1 MPGVLSAALMLRYVL
16 LALLADG
23 TPAHGYALM
32 KAYRERSGVRLSIGN
47 VYRELS
53 RLAGEGLIVA
63 ATNPPGADPRRV
75 PYRITDK
82 GRDALATW
90 LAAPVHTLTA
100 TSADPLSHR
109 LAILGDLDAVRAGEF
124 LSELHA
130 ELWEQSK
137 ALERERAVAS
147 QRDKREAPAL
157 PTRMFLLR
165 RRAKHL
171 ATDIEMVDEMRGV
184 LAAAGKRSA
193 VKATGAVSE
202 GAPLRRSRQKPGAR

>member
-1 MPGVLSAALMLRYVL
+1 MLRYVV

-23 TPAHGYALM
+23 NPAHGYALM

-130 ELWEQSK
+130 GPWGQGR
-137 ALERERAVAS
+137 ALERERPVGSRRA
-147 QRDKREAPAL
+147 RREAPG
-157 PTRMFLLR
+157 PPPR
-165 RRAKHL
+165 
-171 ATDIEMVDEMRGV
+171 
-184 LAAAGKRSA
+184 
-193 VKATGAVSE
+193 
-202 GAPLRRSRQKPGAR
+202 

>member
-1 MPGVLSAALMLRYVL
+1 
-16 LALLADG
+16 
-23 TPAHGYALM
+23 M

-53 RLAGEGLIVA
+53 RLAGEGLIAA

-82 GRDALATW
+82 GREALARW
-90 LAAPVHTLTA
+90 LAAPVRTLTF
-100 TSADPLSHR
+100 TTADPLSHR

-124 LSELHA
+124 LNELHT

-137 ALERERAVAS
+137 TLERERAIAS
-147 QRDKREAPAL
+147 QREKHGIPAL
-157 PTRMFLLR
+157 PTRMFLLY

-171 ATDIEMVDEMRGV
+171 ATDIEMVDEMRAH
-184 LAAAGKRSA
+184 LAAGSKRPA
-193 VKATGAVSE
+193 VKAASTVSE
-202 GAPLRRSRQKPGAR
+202 SVPQRRSKQRPGAR